1 MTFTESLA
9 HLLKGEVM
17 RRYEDNVEYRFWFN
31 KETRTGMCEHH
42 ADKFASMWYISIEDI
57 LDESWDFAMPEDKER
72 ILAKYS
78 DASKYILG
86 SRITQR

>member
-17 RRYEDNVEYRFWFN
+17 RRYENDTEYRFWFN
-31 KETRTGMCEHH
+31 KETRTGMCEYH
-42 ADKFASMWYISIEDI
+42 AGKFASMWYISIEDI
-57 LDESWDFAMPEDKER
+57 LDESWDFANQEDKER
-72 ILAKYS
+72 ILSKYS

-86 SRITQR
+86 SGITKR